1 MALLFPASRSS
12 GIHKQ
17 RTTTVDMIYRSIDNV
32 PRNFEDVEITTT
44 TTAKIFPLK
53 IVSQVTSLAPKLFVR
68 VKSMTVGD
76 IYTND
81 PLTTQLEAIP
91 IRNIEQ
97 SHRQT
102 SKKLLRQIQDESIRL
117 KPYIARLI

>member
-1 MALLFPASRSS
+1 MRLLFPASRSS
-12 GIHKQ
+12 GIYKQ
-17 RTTTVDMIYRSIDNV
+17 QTTTVDMIYRSIDNIS
-32 PRNFEDVEITTT
+32 RNFEDVKITTT
-44 TTAKIFPLK
+44 TTAKILPLK
-53 IVSQVTSLAPKLFVR
+53 VVLRVTFLVPKLSVR

-81 PLTTQLEAIP
+81 PLTTQLEVIP

-102 SKKLLRQIQDESIRL
+102 TNISDDL
-117 KPYIARLI
+117 YLIIPWN